1 MGHSTQMTMYSFTI
15 LDRLYLVIMFGVT
28 HTSMIGSGTEG
39 LTTEHRMEH
48 HTWTRAMSDRECACS
63 NSLPHTHTHTQIY
76 AHKLLC
82 TLTYTHP
89 HTSVPYA
96 LTHNQHKSF
105 YLTIQM
111 RCIKNAYSPRA
122 LKAND
127 SQNFEQG

>member
-63 NSLPHTHTHTQIY
+63 NSLPHTHTNIRPQTRMYTHIHPPTYICTICSYTQSTQIILFNHSNEMY
-76 AHKLLC
+76 
-82 TLTYTHP
+82 
-89 HTSVPYA
+89 
-96 LTHNQHKSF
+96 
-105 YLTIQM
+105 
-111 RCIKNAYSPRA
+111 
-122 LKAND
+122 
-127 SQNFEQG
+127 